1 MCKASEQC
9 SRHVR
14 RWRDGVVGGQKIL
27 SSTVERPASSWR
39 HGLVWLLVAGILLP
53 PSLLAQTF
61 GNPNNP
67 SQNPNLPSSPL
78 PSSPSIGSQIP
89 LTFPFGNLPTPFG
102 QAIVTNPTATEPI
115 VPQHTPC
122 PTPPAPDLSP
132 ESTVPNLNDYWPM
145 EANSLLPS
153 SVEQRMRQEEEE
165 QDRRLERIQAEK
177 EKRALE
183 HQAQVEREKKGV
195 SQLETLQ
202 STAQGAGRLGPQ
214 QGMQRPPLEQKPF
227 KAELLRQQDFS
238 VEEAF
243 AQFSILQGVK
253 SRLRQYGY
261 DFFDAQAGSF
271 TSVQDVP
278 VGPDYVIGP
287 QDSLAIHIW
296 NVPDNNF
303 NRSYIAPVE
312 RDGMVVIPQVG
323 AVPVGGTT
331 FSQAERAIRTRLG
344 SLLKRFELHVSMARI
359 RTMKVYVVGEVARP
373 GAYELSALATASN
386 AIYAA
391 CGPSRSGS
399 LRQVRVM
406 RDGKTVGEVDLYEFL
421 MQGDR
426 RQDHRLQAGD
436 VVLVPPLGP
445 VVAISGSVKRPA
457 IYELKPGARLT
468 ELLALAGGLTPLSDR
483 QRCHLF
489 RQDPGLPGRN
499 MIDVDLVRAL
509 ASQGQQK
516 SRLGVEGGD
525 PILLDGDYIRIPTL
539 PTQVV
544 NVVSLVGAVKSPG
557 PFEYRPGM
565 RVKDILTPEQLTVD
579 AYADRAEV
587 VRTDPVTYQTKVMQ
601 FSPKALF
608 EGSEADNHFL
618 HRLDQIVIASQ
629 LRPPALVLIE
639 GEVRR
644 AGYFTIETGERLSSV
659 LKRAGGF
666 TPNAF
671 PNGIMLIRESVKL
684 KQQAELDRFIAAE
697 RQRLTAQSAGIAA
710 GVAGVSAAAAI
721 ATSGTLAE
729 QHVLALRL
737 QQLEAIASRV
747 ELGRVVVRL
756 DSIERLEGTED
767 DVVLEARDRITIPT
781 PPQTVGIIGSVKN
794 PSTVVYR
801 PGLELKDY
809 LRQAGGVT
817 EDANKSEMYVM
828 RANGTTDS
836 KYLYAK
842 EMRPGDTI
850 VVPQKVEA
858 KTPQLVL
865 WQTVASIVG
874 SLALTAAGIAVI
886 GR

>member
-1 MCKASEQC
+1 
-9 SRHVR
+9 
-14 RWRDGVVGGQKIL
+14 
-27 SSTVERPASSWR
+27 
-39 HGLVWLLVAGILLP
+39 
-53 PSLLAQTF
+53 
-61 GNPNNP
+61 
-67 SQNPNLPSSPL
+67 
-78 PSSPSIGSQIP
+78 
-89 LTFPFGNLPTPFG
+89 
-102 QAIVTNPTATEPI
+102 
-115 VPQHTPC
+115 
-122 PTPPAPDLSP
+122 LSP

-165 QDRRLERIQAEK
+165 QDRRLERVQAEK

-183 HQAQVEREKKGV
+183 HRAQVEREKKGA
-195 SQLETLQ
+195 SQLPNVQ
-202 STAQGAGRLGPQ
+202 STVPGSGSTHPQ
-214 QGMQRPPLEQKPF
+214 QGMQRPQLEQKPF

-296 NVPDNNF
+296 NVPDNSF

-323 AVPVGGTT
+323 AVPVGGAT
-331 FSQAERAIRTRLG
+331 FTQAERAIRIRLG
-344 SLLKRFELHVSMARI
+344 TLLKRFELHVSMARI

-399 LRQVRVM
+399 LRQVRIM

-436 VVLVPPLGP
+436 VVLVPPLGA

-457 IYELKPGARLT
+457 IYELKPGTRLT

-489 RQDPGLPGRN
+489 RQDPGLQGRS
-499 MIDVDLVRAL
+499 MIDIDLVRAL
-509 ASQGQQK
+509 ASQGPQK
-516 SRLGVEGGD
+516 NRLGVEGGD
-525 PILLDGDYIRIPTL
+525 PILLDGDYIRIATL

-557 PFEYRPGM
+557 PFEYRVGM

-587 VRTDPVTYQTKVMQ
+587 VRTDPVTYQTKVIQ

-608 EGSEADNHFL
+608 EGSEADNHYL
-618 HRLDQIVIASQ
+618 DRLDQVVIASQ

-671 PNGIMLIRESVKL
+671 PNGIMLVRESVKL

-697 RQRLTAQSAGIAA
+697 RQRLTAESAGIAA
-710 GVAGVSAAAAI
+710 GVAGISAAAAI
-721 ATSGTLAE
+721 ATSATLAE

-756 DSIERLEGTED
+756 DSVERLEGTED
-767 DVVLEARDRITIPT
+767 DVILEARDRITIPT

-801 PGLELKDY
+801 LGLELKDY

-828 RANGTTDS
+828 RANGTTES
-836 KYLYAK
+836 RYLYAK

-858 KTPQLVL
+858 KTPHLVL